1 MYPFLLP
8 EVFGYNLPMYDIMI
22 MIGIFAMLIYVTRR
36 FEKHDGLTRKQTN
49 KLILLIVFSLLAALV
64 SSYIVDGIF
73 HFIGDYQTLHAQGY
87 TFIEIVQESFG
98 SITFIG
104 GLVGGVLT
112 FILLFK
118 YKYNEE
124 NKDLKITMNTLI
136 TGVVLAHAFGRIGC
150 FMAGCCHGIPTDS
163 FLGVVFPFGHSHDLY
178 PDQAVFPTQLFESGF
193 LFLLFFGLNKI
204 KNFKGIELEVYMMA
218 YGTFRFLNEFLRGDD
233 RGSIFSFITTEYN
246 SYPSPS
252 QYLSLILIA
261 GGVYLYLK
269 QKKQKKLEAG
279 E

>member
-8 EVFGYNLPMYDIMI
+8 DIFGYNLPMYDIMI
-22 MIGIFAMLIYVTRR
+22 MVGIFAMLIYVTRR
-36 FEKHDGLTRKQTN
+36 FEMKDGLTRKQTN

-64 SSYIVDGIF
+64 SSYIVDGFF
-73 HFIGDYQTLHAQGY
+73 HFIGDYQELRAEGY
-87 TFIEIVQESFG
+87 TFIEIVQNSFG

-104 GLVGGVLT
+104 GLVGGVVT

-118 YKYNEE
+118 YKYKEE
-124 NKDLKITMNTLI
+124 NKDLKKTMNTLI

-150 FMAGCCHGIPTDS
+150 FFAGCCYGIPTDS
-163 FLGVVFPFGHSHDLY
+163 FLGVHFPYGHSLGEY
-178 PDQAVFPTQLFESGF
+178 VYPTQLFESAF
-193 LFLLFFGLNKI
+193 LFLLFIGLNTI
-204 KNFKGIELEVYMMA
+204 KKFRGIELEVYMMA
-218 YGTFRFLNEFLRGDD
+218 YGTFRFLNEFIRGDD
-233 RGSIFSFITTEYN
+233 RGSIFGFITTEYN

-252 QYLSLILIA
+252 QYLSLLLIA